1 MGQCELK
8 LNLTANSLKI
18 VDMSCVHSIGECLP
32 FCKVV
37 QEKQKNKRK
46 QNKKTKTITT
56 KTLKR
61 QERKTI
67 KAICKDNINN
77 KSKDYRN
84 KHIF

>member
-46 QNKKTKTITT
+46 QNKKTKTKNNDETGVKVRITISIG
-56 KTLKR
+56 KL
-61 QERKTI
+61 
-67 KAICKDNINN
+67 
-77 KSKDYRN
+77 
-84 KHIF
+84 